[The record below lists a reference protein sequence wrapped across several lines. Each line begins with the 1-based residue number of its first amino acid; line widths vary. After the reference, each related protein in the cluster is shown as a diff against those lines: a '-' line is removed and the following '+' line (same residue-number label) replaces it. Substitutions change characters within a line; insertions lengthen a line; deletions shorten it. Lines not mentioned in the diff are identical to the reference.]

1 MTTTTEALAYA
12 RSDIHNAVAVHD
24 DDDRRQQFARS
35 AAAYAA
41 EVLLAADATASQRE
55 HAGYYLDDAAGILEA
70 A

>member
-1 MTTTTEALAYA
+1 MTTTEALAYA
-12 RSDIHNAVAVHD
+12 RSDIHNAVAVH